1 MNLKN
6 KIFVSAIIG
15 MAACVRPPDYPIEP
29 RISFSSMSKN
39 TMRQGTFQQDSVWV
53 TISFT
58 DGDGDLGSK
67 DSLNVFLLD
76 KRFPKIMTP
85 AETFRIPY
93 VPDQG
98 AGNGISGDIK
108 LLLFTTC
115 CNVIPPCEPSIT
127 KPIDTLVYQIAIK
140 DRAGHKSNVVE
151 TPNIYLQC
159 R

>member
-1 MNLKN
+1 
-6 KIFVSAIIG
+6 
-15 MAACVRPPDYPIEP
+15 
-29 RISFSSMSKN
+29 
-39 TMRQGTFQQDSVWV
+39 MRQGTFQQDSVWV

-76 KRFPKIMTP
+76 KRYPKITTP

-140 DRAGHKSNVVE
+140 DRAGHKSNVIE